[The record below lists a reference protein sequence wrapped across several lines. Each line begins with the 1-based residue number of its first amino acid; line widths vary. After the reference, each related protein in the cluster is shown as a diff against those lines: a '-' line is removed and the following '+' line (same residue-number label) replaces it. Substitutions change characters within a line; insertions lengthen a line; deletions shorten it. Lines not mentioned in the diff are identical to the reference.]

1 MWAGAKNRVSFSNH
15 KCVWSLLLPFA
26 SYHLPT
32 PRSVT
37 GDWRT
42 KTMLIPPDNLGGA
55 HHRICL
61 WFESVSPAPIRDG
74 RASSSVDRSSMV
86 QHRGGE
92 FNSSNARPCVLIR
105 YDIKITPSWLEPKLK
120 CLSSMSSGRYPHL
133 IVTFVE
139 MWLLI
144 WPWRI
149 SLTFLLLHFYQH
161 RTNIN
166 IFYSLQTSALSYH
179 L

>member
-1 MWAGAKNRVSFSNH
+1 MWTRVSMRETQTRLSFSNH

-32 PRSVT
+32 PWSVM

-61 WFESVSPAPIRDG
+61 WSESVSAAPIRAG

-86 QHRGGE
+86 QRRRAE
-92 FNSSNARPCVLIR
+92 PNCSNARPCVLIR
-105 YDIKITPSWLEPKLK
+105 YDITITPSWLEPKLK
-120 CLSSMSSGRYPHL
+120 CLSSTSYRRYPHL

-139 MWLLI
+139 MWLRI
-144 WPWRI
+144 RPQRI
-149 SLTFLLLHFYQH
+149 SLTFLW
-161 RTNIN
+161 
-166 IFYSLQTSALSYH
+166 LQF
-179 L
+179 

>member
-1 MWAGAKNRVSFSNH
+1 MRQKQTRVSFSNH

-32 PRSVT
+32 PWSVM
-37 GDWRT
+37 GEWRT

-74 RASSSVDRSSMV
+74 RVSSSMDRSSMV

-92 FNSSNARPCVLIR
+92 FDSSNARPCVLIR
-105 YDIKITPSWLEPKLK
+105 YDIKITRSWLVPKLK
-120 CLSSMSSGRYPHL
+120 CLSSMRYSRYPHL
-133 IVTFVE
+133 INTLVE

-144 WPWRI
+144 WPHRI
-149 SLTFLLLHFYQH
+149 SLFMITFFYQQH
-161 RTNIN
+161 TNIN
-166 IFYSLQTSALSYH
+166 VLFSLQPSGCM
-179 L
+179 